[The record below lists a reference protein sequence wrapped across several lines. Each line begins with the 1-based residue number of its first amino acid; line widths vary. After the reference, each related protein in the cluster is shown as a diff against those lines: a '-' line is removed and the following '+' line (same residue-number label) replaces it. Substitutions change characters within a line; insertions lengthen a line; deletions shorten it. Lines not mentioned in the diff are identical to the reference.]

1 MKNSLKVIK
10 DLYPTNQQLRY
21 EEISYAH
28 MKYIKLQLSVK
39 CKLIFLISGI
49 FKKNPTTLNT
59 SAASNY
65 YIYIYWV

>member
-1 MKNSLKVIK
+1 MKNSLKGKIFT
-10 DLYPTNQQLRY
+10 LLTNNY

>member
-1 MKNSLKVIK
+1 MKNSLKGKIFT
-10 DLYPTNQQLRY
+10 LLTNNY

-49 FKKNPTTLNT
+49 FKKKTQQH
-59 SAASNY
+59 
-65 YIYIYWV
+65 

>member
-1 MKNSLKVIK
+1 MKNSLKGKIFT
-10 DLYPTNQQLRY
+10 LLTNNY

-39 CKLIFLISGI
+39 CILIFLV
-49 FKKNPTTLNT
+49 KKTTTLNT